1 MNQRNTVRSLAA
13 AGLSVA
19 VLLVST
25 PAHADEVPM
34 PGTGTV
40 FEVLP
45 GVYLPFDPDAIANA
59 ELGDPATISGTGD
72 PATFVSDGLDTF
84 TTDGVDTSTAIAADP
99 EGGSGGGRDCTG
111 YHWNDGTAAGNT
123 SIPMSVCLGDAG
135 SQTLSGTTMF
145 DGDDYGDVIQGR
157 AGNDILY
164 GGAGN
169 DILYGDWAQDTH
181 SGDGSDTI
189 YGGTGNDDIFGGRGT
204 DYLYGGPGAD
214 SFYTRDG
221 YRDYIHCADS
231 RAQAQQEAGTLGSNG
246 SRDYVEYDRYDVLDS
261 SCDFAKKSLG

>member
-1 MNQRNTVRSLAA
+1 MNQRKTVRSLAA

-19 VLLVST
+19 VLLMST
-25 PAHADEVPM
+25 PVHADISPPSTE
-34 PGTGTV
+34 TDV

-45 GVYLPFDPDAIANA
+45 GVYLPVDPVAVATD

-72 PATFVSDGLDTF
+72 PATFAIDGI
-84 TTDGVDTSTAIAADP
+84 DTSTGLASDP
-99 EGGSGGGRDCTG
+99 GGGSGGGRDCTG

-123 SIPMSVCLGDAG
+123 SVPMVVCLGDAG
-135 SQTLSGTTMF
+135 SQTMSGTTTF
-145 DGDDYGDVIQGR
+145 DGNDYADEIQGR
-157 AGNDILY
+157 AGNDIIY
-164 GGAGN
+164 GGQGN

-181 SGDGSDTI
+181 SGDGNDTI

-204 DYLYGGPGAD
+204 DTLYGGPGAD

-221 YRDYIHCADS
+221 FRDYIHCADS
-231 RAQAQQEAGTLGSNG
+231 RAQAQQEAGTFGSNG